1 MKHIVESLGLGG
13 FRVDLFY
20 QWITIYIYIYVDY
33 RIYNHPLA
41 RLEFSSKFEDSRGQT
56 MAKAQLP
63 NCELLLQ
70 NGFHGF
76 LFLRMIFQIPN
87 HVL

>member
-1 MKHIVESLGLGG
+1 MIYFISGL
-13 FRVDLFY
+13 LY
-20 QWITIYIYIYVDY
+20 IYIYIYVDY

>member
-20 QWITIYIYIYVDY
+20 QWITIYIYVDY